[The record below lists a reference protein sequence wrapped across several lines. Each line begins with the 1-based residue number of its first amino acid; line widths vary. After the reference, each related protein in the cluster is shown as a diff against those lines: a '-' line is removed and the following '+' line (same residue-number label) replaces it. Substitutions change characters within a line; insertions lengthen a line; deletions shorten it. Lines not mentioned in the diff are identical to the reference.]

1 MKKIYITLLML
12 IFISACAS
20 PQVVRKYQSGDDS
33 LTCQQL
39 DREIERTDDV
49 IRDAKS
55 ERGVTGTNVA
65 ATLFWLPGLA
75 ATWINVNEAI
85 DAGNERI
92 DHLQNLKYK
101 KGC

>member
-1 MKKIYITLLML
+1 MEVIANIDNDFAV
-12 IFISACAS
+12 I
-20 PQVVRKYQSGDDS
+20 SGDDS

-75 ATWINVNEAI
+75 ATWINVYEAI

>member
-75 ATWINVNEAI
+75 ATWINVHEAI